1 MNFMKYQL
9 SYKFIVTF
17 DSFIL
22 LICIH
27 AYRYNNQAG
36 RTRWGTSSSSAAG
49 SNALGVRTR
58 SDGRKCGAPNDC
70 GDNCG
75 GCCGSGFC
83 LAEKGSRVRLFNR
96 Y

>member
-1 MNFMKYQL
+1 M
-9 SYKFIVTF
+9 
-17 DSFIL
+17 
-22 LICIH
+22 CIYP
-27 AYRYNNQAG
+27 YRYNNQAG
-36 RTRWGTSSSSAAG
+36 RTRWGTSSSSAAE

-83 LAEKGSRVRLFNR
+83 LAEKGSRVRIF
-96 Y
+96 YPY